1 MKYVLSAVLDSGEKV
16 YATLVGKMAQI
27 STTQSKSD
35 AVTFDQRDN
44 MNIKKM
50 YYTTFTGINF
60 QVEQI

>member
-1 MKYVLSAVLDSGEKV
+1 MKYVLLAVLDSGEKV
-16 YATLVGKMAQI
+16 YATLVGKMAKI
-27 STTQSKSD
+27 ETTVSKAD

-60 QVEQI
+60 EVEQI